1 MTVHGMNHS
10 GYALMLDEAGMTI
23 DTGDDEAKRVKE
35 ERRSIS
41 VPKSRHAKSN
51 GEEGWDLLWIAVNE
65 SGLSKS
71 QKAWN
76 SKVRLSRNEFLEV
89 LVRGAIMGKAPDD
102 MPRCVGELVQD
113 MLNLG
118 RQPHASLILH
128 DANAFR
134 RTYCYLKEVCAVLKH
149 HNKTLRN
156 LYDVYAEVGT
166 GAVDVHGS
174 SKLLS
179 IAEWVALVRD
189 LGMLKEL
196 TMRKVIIAF
205 SLSRMVTIDESARK
219 NQIGTLTQISFEGFL
234 EAIVRL
240 TLLKAMPTD
249 KEMRRHGFE
258 YPGEFFGSLMEM
270 GPAVYQSWLTKA
282 RLKQQRG
289 LTDPI
294 WRRLDM
300 FVLLIIC
307 IVQFGV
313 AKCKNGAKVL
323 LRGHPDEEI
332 SYEEAYYFFRKPTPY
347 VFETNT
353 GA

>member
-35 ERRSIS
+35 ERRSMS

-149 HNKTLRN
+149 HSKSLRN

-189 LGMLKEL
+189 LAAL
-196 TMRKVIIAF
+196 TRDRPEYVNADEAR
-205 SLSRMVTIDESARK
+205 SRRC
-219 NQIGTLTQISFEGFL
+219 
-234 EAIVRL
+234 
-240 TLLKAMPTD
+240 PTT
-249 KEMRRHGFE
+249 F
-258 YPGEFFGSLMEM
+258 
-270 GPAVYQSWLTKA
+270 
-282 RLKQQRG
+282 
-289 LTDPI
+289 
-294 WRRLDM
+294 
-300 FVLLIIC
+300 C
-307 IVQFGV
+307 IVPVGADAAAAADLTSRCLRAISAMLCGV
-313 AKCKNGAKVL
+313 WDGGDVEDDHFFAAAQAGA
-323 LRGHPDEEI
+323 RARASGHSRDRCLG
-332 SYEEAYYFFRKPTPY
+332 SRQGRRA
-347 VFETNT
+347 
-353 GA
+353 

>member
-1 MTVHGMNHS
+1 
-10 GYALMLDEAGMTI
+10 
-23 DTGDDEAKRVKE
+23 
-35 ERRSIS
+35 
-41 VPKSRHAKSN
+41 
-51 GEEGWDLLWIAVNE
+51 
-65 SGLSKS
+65 
-71 QKAWN
+71 
-76 SKVRLSRNEFLEV
+76 
-89 LVRGAIMGKAPDD
+89 
-102 MPRCVGELVQD
+102 
-113 MLNLG
+113 
-118 RQPHASLILH
+118 
-128 DANAFR
+128 
-134 RTYCYLKEVCAVLKH
+134 
-149 HNKTLRN
+149 
-156 LYDVYAEVGT
+156 
-166 GAVDVHGS
+166 
-174 SKLLS
+174 
-179 IAEWVALVRD
+179 
-189 LGMLKEL
+189 MLKEL

-249 KEMRRHGFE
+249 KELRRHGFE
-258 YPGEFFGSLMEM
+258 YPSEFFGSLMEM

-300 FVLLIIC
+300 FVLLIIG

-332 SYEEAYYFFRKPTPY
+332 SYEEAYYFFKKPTPY
-347 VFETNT
+347 VFETSM
-353 GA
+353 GE